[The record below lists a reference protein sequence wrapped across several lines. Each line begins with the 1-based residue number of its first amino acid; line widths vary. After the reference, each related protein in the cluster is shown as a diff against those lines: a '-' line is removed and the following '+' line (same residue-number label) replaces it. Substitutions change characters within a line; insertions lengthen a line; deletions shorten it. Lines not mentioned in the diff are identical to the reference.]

1 MMNVASEKSGIVKR
15 CQKRFLGKILH
26 QKENLQF
33 AFNPTLFYWS
43 NYNDNNFVWEMQKSG
58 SLHRMCHQQVQ
69 IEACRVFKN
78 HSKCLVFELD
88 HPTYKWCNEHTVCSI
103 SIVWPL
109 LLPNLHTCSC
119 KSVLYDLWFVQLL
132 LLKKLNSRR
141 EHPRVWSRLHIKA
154 TKQFSL
160 NESWSNK
167 MCAFFGSRTPTSH
180 RIWRSSKKR
189 WRKAQGRN

>member
-88 HPTYKWCNEHTVCSI
+88 NPTYDEINVLFVQLVLYDLFFCPIYIRVVVK
-103 SIVWPL
+103 
-109 LLPNLHTCSC
+109 
-119 KSVLYDLWFVQLL
+119 VLYDLWFVQLL

-141 EHPRVWSRLHIKA
+141 EHQSRVWSRLHIKA

>member
-1 MMNVASEKSGIVKR
+1 MKKAHVHMMNVASEKSGIVKR

-88 HPTYKWCNEHTVCSI
+88 NPTCRWCNKRTVCSI

-109 LLPNLHTCSC
+109 LLSNLHTCSC
-119 KSVLYDLWFVQLL
+119 KSVVRPLICTTFVA
-132 LLKKLNSRR
+132 K
-141 EHPRVWSRLHIKA
+141 E
-154 TKQFSL
+154 TQFS
-160 NESWSNK
+160 E
-167 MCAFFGSRTPTSH
+167 GTSK
-180 RIWRSSKKR
+180 SVK
-189 WRKAQGRN
+189 